1 MKNKQLFS
9 ILFAAALLA
18 LAIIAAP
25 QFGAAQSQAQ
35 TPPAAQQQPPAQ
47 PQAGAVPP
55 FTVKALGHNAF
66 AAIAVPGGGA
76 GSNASFIIGEDGVL
90 VVDTFVSANAARAL
104 LAEIRTHTQAPIKY
118 VVNTHY
124 HIDHVSG
131 NGVFAEAG
139 AIIFAHK
146 NVRDWIHIENMKF
159 YPNATPAQKASV
171 EALVAPTVVYT
182 TGVELFLGNR
192 HIAVRYFP
200 GHTGGDSMVFD
211 PESNVVF
218 CGDIF
223 WRHSL
228 PNLIDASTDAWID
241 TLNLMI
247 QAHPAATFIPGHG
260 DVGTLDDVKAFR
272 GYLVDLRQWV
282 GDARAAGKTGDA
294 IVDAVVPKIKEKY
307 GDWGGFTSFST
318 KNVQQTADELNATK
332 KVPRP
337 LP

>member
-1 MKNKQLFS
+1 MQTKQRIIITLT
-9 ILFAAALLA
+9 AAIIA
-18 LAIIAAP
+18 LAIIAVPRFAAAERQP
-25 QFGAAQSQAQ
+25 QE
-35 TPPAAQQQPPAQ
+35 Q
-47 PQAGAVPP
+47 PQAPP
-55 FTVKALGHNAF
+55 PPLPFRLKELGHNVW
-66 AAIAVPGGGA
+66 AAIDAPEAGTARA
-76 GSNASFIIGEDGVL
+76 GSNASFIIGDDGVL
-90 VVDTFVSANAARAL
+90 VVDTFQKTSAAVLL
-104 LAEIRTHTQAPIKY
+104 LADIKRMTQLPIKY

-131 NGVFAEAG
+131 NGVFADAG

-159 YPNATPAQKASV
+159 YPNPTPAQKASV
-171 EALVAPTVVYT
+171 DALVAPTVVYT
-182 TGVELFLGNR
+182 TGVDLFLAQR
-192 HIAVRYFP
+192 HIVVRYFP
-200 GHTGGDSMVFD
+200 GHTGGDSLVFD

-218 CGDIF
+218 CGDMF

-247 QAHPAATFIPGHG
+247 QAHPAATFVPGHG

-307 GDWGGFTSFST
+307 GDWGGFASFST